1 MLPRHLQLFS
11 SLTILI
17 LTLFT
22 SLVRAGPTGAE
33 FSFDVTKRD
42 KNLLS
47 IDWSSAP
54 SPEDGPAFSAGAL
67 RDTKYLPAQVGGIV
81 AAYGISLV
89 LVAITLL
96 SLAKKRREHL
106 QLGDDEVEYQGSDEL
121 YGNDSPV
128 DGYNPFLVSKPPR
141 EIVPNFSY
149 PSPLRTQ
156 FNEQLVSHAPHI
168 HPSPTST
175 CNLRGVDPYVDQAV
189 VSADRE
195 MAQSQLEEMY
205 KHVMEQEDAK
215 QRGIVL
221 EAPDV
226 LPASS
231 QRISSSD
238 KSVTSPRKD
247 RVKPANLKLSAAAS
261 DDKTQSR
268 TSSFFASLRSPRKKQ
283 VKGVNISSPIMTPQS
298 GTFPRHELQEMS
310 AMSSRNYAPPPPPPI
325 PTDQVPFGAHFGNG
339 GALATPSLS
348 PPESIQSIDGRIN
361 SHIGPHKTW
370 HAASEVD
377 PVSASS
383 EHSQTPLVGLPLS
396 PKPGARF
403 PALPSSPKPGATFSR
418 ANAPSAVRTGGNLP
432 LRAYE
437 PALSSPSTVSRTTK
451 QTVFERR
458 GPLSPTNGRTPMTAG
473 AVPYSPYQPFTPVV
487 PITPSLV
494 TKEDRK
500 RMRRMMPKTPTV
512 EMVKGS
518 DEMW

>member
-1 MLPRHLQLFS
+1 MLPRHLQLLP
-11 SLTILI
+11 SLTILT
-17 LTLFT
+17 LTLVT
-22 SLVRAGPTGAE
+22 SLIHAGPTGAE
-33 FSFDVTKRD
+33 LTFDVTKRD
-42 KNLLS
+42 KNPLS
-47 IDWSSAP
+47 VDWNSAP
-54 SPEDGPAFSAGAL
+54 SPEDDPAFSAGAL

-106 QLGDDEVEYQGSDEL
+106 HLGDDEFEYQGSNEL

-128 DGYNPFLVSKPPR
+128 DGYNPFLVSNPSR

-156 FNEQLVSHAPHI
+156 FNEQLLSPHAPYI

-175 CNLRGVDPYVDQAV
+175 CNLPGVDPYVDQAV
-189 VSADRE
+189 VSADRD

-226 LPASS
+226 LAASS

-247 RVKPANLKLSAAAS
+247 RVKPANLNLNAAAH

-310 AMSSRNYAPPPPPPI
+310 AMPSRSYAPPPPPPI
-325 PTDQVPFGAHFGNG
+325 PTNQIPFGAHVGNG
-339 GALATPSLS
+339 GAIPTPNMS
-348 PPESIQSIDGRIN
+348 PESIQSIDGRIN
-361 SHIGPHKTW
+361 SRIGPPKTR

-377 PVSASS
+377 PGSASS

-458 GPLSPTNGRTPMTAG
+458 GPLSPTNGRTLMTAG

-500 RMRRMMPKTPTV
+500 RMRRMMPKTPTI